1 MILEARPIG
10 IFTRKFS
17 IEAEGQEIALL
28 DSSSWRVAG
37 AISIGDHIY
46 RLYREGLMSGAYLLE
61 YEGQVVA
68 RAIKPSAFSSQFDL
82 ELYHRRYSLT
92 RASVFGRGFAVFQ
105 GEVVVGSVHPT
116 GMFIRRTIIDL
127 PPDWAIPFQVFVFW
141 LVLVAWNRASAAA
154 VVGVMGT

>member
-1 MILEARPIG
+1 MILEARPVG
-10 IFTRKFS
+10 IFTQEFS

-46 RLYREGLMSGAYLLE
+46 RLYREGLRSGAFFLE

-68 RAIKPSAFSSQFDL
+68 RAVKPSAFSSQFDI
-82 ELYHRRYSLT
+82 ELYHHRYSLT
-92 RASVFGRGFAVFQ
+92 RASVFGRGFAVLQ
-105 GEVVVGSVHPT
+105 GEVVVGSIRPAR
-116 GMFIRRTIIDL
+116 MFTRRTIIDL

-141 LVLVAWNRASAAA
+141 LVLVAWKRAAATA
-154 VVGVMGT
+154 VVGVTGT